1 MRDVR
6 YWYGTGTELRLHRT
20 PLDCTEIPSISLLS
34 KKNEDSCSLLLAS
47 DTPVRLVHVLSRCI
61 LTFIKFITP
70 WLILDGFLSGRAR
83 MTSTGYICSGSQS
96 VLTLSLTVFL
106 ARRLNCVHTF
116 TT

>member
-6 YWYGTGTELRLHRT
+6 YWYGTGTELGLHRT

-61 LTFIKFITP
+61 LTFIK
-70 WLILDGFLSGRAR
+70 LISLVELGPRLYSLVFSLDGPA
-83 MTSTGYICSGSQS
+83 
-96 VLTLSLTVFL
+96 
-106 ARRLNCVHTF
+106 
-116 TT
+116 